1 MKKILSIIISVVFI
15 LGLFSCTTTTPNT
28 TTKIQIKVEENVL
41 TWDALANAE
50 FALYAISNSDKNA
63 ATHQEGKP
71 YDYETYANYF
81 GKEEYKLES
90 TITVHEDKTY
100 TYKCSDYYKT
110 NNPSRLAEVTEE
122 YELKPI
128 TGTIEKPAWALR

>member
-50 FALYAISNSDKNA
+50 YYHVYVDNVQTAKV
-63 ATHQEGKP
+63 
-71 YDYETYANYF
+71 YET
-81 GKEEYKLES
+81 S
-90 TITVHEDKTY
+90 
-100 TYKCSDYYKT
+100 
-110 NNPSRLAEVTEE
+110 
-122 YELKPI
+122 YELKLSEGSYELKVNAKLS
-128 TGTIEKPAWALR
+128 TGFSNYSNVLVYYFLKLILE